1 MEDFASLL
9 EGKLIQL
16 IYILSIN
23 QFSISDWMHKYRPL
37 PTTKPLKLRN
47 STIACGPHR
56 ARIGNLENIV
66 TWGEHMSKSST
77 SHGTVVLC
85 CSSSQLWSFSVV
97 QSLPGW
103 RYSKSWSWPQ
113 PLPEL
118 PVMSEENKVALIVE
132 GDCPRSHQT
141 YQHIPRAQI
150 AVFLAKFPRIIS
162 SSLSYVHARGNS
174 PIKKSQRS
182 TKGNLPHSESHVPH
196 GMSWDISNFLDQPTR
211 RKYSPS
217 ALKVRPGRAVPVET
231 RVGSCTCWLTTNT
244 WYNVCHPMIWYFFF
258 NIRIDRYSRTNT
270 CM

>member
-1 MEDFASLL
+1 
-9 EGKLIQL
+9 
-16 IYILSIN
+16 
-23 QFSISDWMHKYRPL
+23 
-37 PTTKPLKLRN
+37 
-47 STIACGPHR
+47 
-56 ARIGNLENIV
+56 
-66 TWGEHMSKSST
+66 MSKSST

-85 CSSSQLWSFSVV
+85 CSSSQLWSCSVV

-162 SSLSYVHARGNS
+162 SSLSYVHASGNS

-196 GMSWDISNFLDQPTR
+196 GMSWGISNFLDAPIST
-211 RKYSPS
+211 
-217 ALKVRPGRAVPVET
+217 
-231 RVGSCTCWLTTNT
+231 TCLESITNDI
-244 WYNVCHPMIWYFFF
+244 V
-258 NIRIDRYSRTNT
+258 
-270 CM
+270 

>member
-37 PTTKPLKLRN
+37 PATKPLKLRN
-47 STIACGPHR
+47 LTIACGPHR

-66 TWGEHMSKSST
+66 TWGDHMSKSST

-85 CSSSQLWSFSVV
+85 CSSSQLWSCSVV

-132 GDCPRSHQT
+132 GDCPRS
-141 YQHIPRAQI
+141 QH
-150 AVFLAKFPRIIS
+150 
-162 SSLSYVHARGNS
+162 
-174 PIKKSQRS
+174 
-182 TKGNLPHSESHVPH
+182 
-196 GMSWDISNFLDQPTR
+196 
-211 RKYSPS
+211 
-217 ALKVRPGRAVPVET
+217 
-231 RVGSCTCWLTTNT
+231 TNT
-244 WYNVCHPMIWYFFF
+244 SQEPELQFFLRNF
-258 NIRIDRYSRTNT
+258 QGSSHLVLVT
-270 CM
+270 CMQVAIHQSKSPKDQQKETCPIPKVMFPMACHGTFPSFWTNQHGGNTVLLPSKSGLAGLCWSKPE